1 MDKNRENSIMERMSN
16 GKLKVGDHFPEDV
29 RMAVETFLAASK
41 MMVDEKLEHMPSNY
55 LVNLLETLA
64 KYPEYNNL
72 TMDLC
77 KAYSKEI

>member
-1 MDKNRENSIMERMSN
+1 
-16 GKLKVGDHFPEDV
+16 
-29 RMAVETFLAASK
+29 

>member
-16 GKLKVGDHFPEDV
+16 GKLKVRDHFPEDV
-29 RMAVETFLAASK
+29 RIAVETFLAASK